1 MSFELLAS
9 TYGECDK
16 SHTMAARGSGKIRC
30 EVGDDDPRGWFKG
43 LACRIAWRSA
53 EGFSGF
59 LMVSG
64 VQMISQ
70 SYHGSLLLDLDKQLA
85 WRRVRIGS

>member
-30 EVGDDDPRGWFKG
+30 EVGDDDPRGWFRR
-43 LACRIAWRSA
+43 LACSIA
-53 EGFSGF
+53 
-59 LMVSG
+59 
-64 VQMISQ
+64 
-70 SYHGSLLLDLDKQLA
+70 
-85 WRRVRIGS
+85 